1 MKSGQIVGRVVF
13 YLIISTVILAV
24 LIPFLAFLAT
34 AVYSSNEVYEF
45 PRSIVPRLSYDVMV
59 DWDADKEVYDL
70 SIWEKDYDTGE
81 EGYNLK
87 IYSAKAEKLRRYL
100 ATKYSVQIETDED
113 LLRQF
118 EPAKSGQALYITYKK
133 DLLYNFKTFFSI
145 TSGADVAVWNSLKA
159 AGWTIIISLTF
170 GSIAGYSLARYK
182 MKGKKQIN
190 MSLLLVRMFPS
201 VAIAL
206 PMLVILYNMG
216 LNNTMFGLALV
227 YSIANIALTAWI
239 TSSIFQGISV
249 ELEEASLVFGAN
261 RITTFFRITLPL
273 AFPGLVA
280 CSMYAFLAAWN
291 DSITALILSNANP
304 TLSLL
309 IYKAV
314 GNAGEIQLS
323 AAGAIILITPALIFT
338 YIIKNYIN
346 QLWGDVK
353 I

>member
-1 MKSGQIVGRVVF
+1 MKTGKIVGKSVF
-13 YLIISTVILAV
+13 YLIIATVILAV

-45 PRSIVPRLSYDVMV
+45 PRSILPRLSYDVMIE
-59 DWDADKEVYDL
+59 WDNEKEIYNL
-70 SIWEKDYDTGE
+70 SIWEKDYDTKE
-81 EGYNLK
+81 EDYALK

-100 ATKYSVQIETDED
+100 ATKYSIQIETDEE

-118 EPAKSGQALYITYKK
+118 EPAKSGEPLYITYKK
-133 DLLYNFKTFFSI
+133 DLLYNFKTFFTI
-145 TSGADVAVWNSLKA
+145 TSGAEVAVFNSLKA
-159 AGWTIIISLTF
+159 AGWTIIISLSI
-170 GSIAGYSLARYK
+170 GSIAGYSLARFH
-182 MKGKKQIN
+182 MKGQKQLN

-206 PMLVILYNMG
+206 PMLIILYKMG
-216 LNNTMFGLALV
+216 LNNTMLGLAIV
-227 YSIANIALTAWI
+227 YSIGNIALTAWI

-291 DSITALILSNANP
+291 DSISALILSNANP

-309 IYKAV
+309 IYKSV

-323 AAGAIILITPALIFT
+323 AAGAVILITPALIFT